1 MSHAGVVAL
10 VSGGLDS
17 LCLARALL
25 AQRKTVH
32 PVYIRCGL
40 VWEAAELFWLR
51 EWLAKLRRPGLR
63 ALTVLQVPLA
73 GVYARHWS
81 LTGRGVPSRDSR
93 DAAVYLPGRN
103 VLLVAHAALYAARE
117 RLSTIALGIL
127 AGNPFADARPEL
139 LKRLSGVLSR
149 SLSHRLRVAAPLRRL
164 SKAALIAKFPREP
177 FELTFSCLRPEAGRH
192 CGRCNKCAERQRAFA
207 KAGVPDPTSYAQQ
220 RRGQT
225 PQGQGSDPFIC

>member
-1 MSHAGVVAL
+1 MSQSGVVAL

-17 LCLARALL
+17 LCLVRTLL
-25 AQRKTVH
+25 AQRAAVH
-32 PVYIRCGL
+32 PVYVRSGL

-51 EWLAKLRRPGLR
+51 EWLAKLRQPRLPARR
-63 ALTVLQVPLA
+63 AQAGIRTLTVLQAPMA

-103 VLLVAHAALYAARE
+103 VLLVAHTALYATRE

-139 LKRLSGVLSR
+139 LKRLAGVLSQA
-149 SLSHRLRVAAPLRRL
+149 LSHRIRVTTPLRRL
-164 SKAALIAKFPREP
+164 SKAALIAKFPRES
-177 FELTFSCLRPEAGRH
+177 FGLTFSCLQPESNRH

-207 KAGVPDPTSYAQQ
+207 TAAVPDPTTYA
-220 RRGQT
+220 
-225 PQGQGSDPFIC
+225 S